1 MNPQSVLDTLAE
13 EGIRIELADSNLR
26 YYSPSPL
33 EPEQVNLLRDHKEG
47 LLRLLEAWRVSDL
60 PEAPKIPNNPQ
71 RFQRFQRYPS
81 FGDGHL
87 WQVEGNLWENEVIPS
102 SDAIHHFRNWW
113 WDEFDS
119 GADDAE
125 FNAESAEAAT
135 ELLPILRKLV
145 WPDFQVEAVGSIL
158 KLKRVCER
166 HYPVSDVPDAEA

>member
-33 EPEQVNLLRDHKEG
+33 DPEQENLLREHKEG
-47 LLRLLEAWRVSDL
+47 LLRLLEARRVSDL
-60 PEAPKIPNNPQ
+60 PEAPKMPNNPQ

-87 WQVEGNLWENEVIPS
+87 CKGNGHLWENEVIPS
-102 SDAIHHFRNWW
+102 SDAIRHFRNWW
-113 WDEFDS
+113 WYQFNH

-125 FNAESAEAAT
+125 FNAGSVEYAGG
-135 ELLPILRKLV
+135 LLPILRDLT
-145 WPDFQVEAVGSIL
+145 WPDFKVEAVGAIL

-166 HYPVSDVPDAEA
+166 HYPVSDAPDEGA